1 MTTGAAAAA
10 AQAKAALDN
19 AKAEIGKA
27 YGTLMTGYSKA
38 DWKVTSQIYGPNCT
52 ILAPGRAGLKGKEA
66 AENYWKQL
74 KEETGVTKIE
84 IKCEELNGSGSW
96 FFERGSYKLSKGAKG
111 EEKPF
116 EERKYIKI
124 WRKWEGKL
132 LIYTYIY
139 NVIPIPQ

>member
-1 MTTGAAAAA
+1 MATGTAKALAE
-10 AQAKAALDN
+10 AKAALDT
-19 AKAEIGKA
+19 ARAEIGKA
-27 YGTLMTGYSKA
+27 YSTLMTGYSKA

-52 ILAPGRAGLKGKEA
+52 ILAPGRPGLKGKEA

-74 KEETGVTKIE
+74 KEETQVSKIE

-96 FFERGSYKLSKGAKG
+96 FFERGSYKLHRGPKGS
-111 EEKPF
+111 EKPF
-116 EERKYIKI
+116 EERKYFKI

-139 NVIPIPQ
+139 NVVPIAQ